1 MPYDVPAEHIE
12 QVLEAKE
19 WFYTHYTKYP
29 ESW

>member
-1 MPYDVPAEHIE
+1 MPYDVPAEHVQ

-19 WFYTHYTKYP
+19 WFEEHYAKYP

>member
-1 MPYDVPAEHIE
+1 MPYDVPAEHVQ

-19 WFYTHYTKYP
+19 WFDEHYANYP